1 MPLTLRITSQHPL
14 LPEADTVRSLGS
26 GDSLTIGRAPGND
39 WVLPDPELVIS
50 GRHCTVHEEQGRYVL
65 TDTSTNGV
73 YLGGQRVG
81 RGNSRPLQA
90 GDVIAIGEYQ
100 IAVEPGAGD
109 GGQAPAFGAG
119 TAAAVALPDA
129 FGLAAPAPLAD
140 PFGLHGTPG
149 AQDPFELHGKPAG
162 EDPFGLHAPATGDDP
177 FGLGN
182 DLSGGDPFG
191 LIGTPGA
198 GGSARGGGTPAAADP
213 FGLAGG
219 GDRNPA
225 GADPFGL
232 GGGAG
237 RPDFAAPATPA
248 GPATAEA
255 GGDPF
260 GLLAPAPLTSA
271 PVPDHVPSEQQ
282 AFVPPAPVSDDDW
295 DALFPAPAAAGA
307 APVRLDIP
315 PAAKTADPLF
325 AGLGP
330 LAEESA
336 PPAAPPPDETPAVPA
351 FTPAP
356 VSGPVPAPAPAPIP
370 VPAPAP
376 ATPAAAAPAAEL
388 MAALLEGAG
397 LAHLQIPQARQAD
410 LLRALG
416 DSYRRMVEGLMTVL
430 RARSHVKGE
439 FRMQQTSIRPIE
451 NNPLKFAPNVEE
463 AMTLLLTLR
472 SQSYLSPERAVAEAF
487 EDLQAHQLAMM
498 AGMQAALGHLFR
510 RFDPATLEA
519 RFGSGGLLPG
529 SRKARCWEQFT
540 ALYQD
545 IAREAEDDFQE
556 LFGREFVRAYEEQI
570 ARLRSR

>member
-1 MPLTLRITSQHPL
+1 MALN
-14 LPEADTVRSLGS
+14 EV
-26 GDSLTIGRAPGND
+26 
-39 WVLPDPELVIS
+39 
-50 GRHCTVHEEQGRYVL
+50 
-65 TDTSTNGV
+65 
-73 YLGGQRVG
+73 
-81 RGNSRPLQA
+81 
-90 GDVIAIGEYQ
+90 
-100 IAVEPGAGD
+100 
-109 GGQAPAFGAG
+109 
-119 TAAAVALPDA
+119 AAVAAVTAALC
-129 FGLAAPAPLAD
+129 AAPSAWALSLGRLTVQSALGEALKAEIDVTSLTPDEAANLRVRIAPPD
-140 PFGLHGTPG
+140 SYRI
-149 AQDPFELHGKPAG
+149 AG
-162 EDPFGLHAPATGDDP
+162 VDYNPVLPATTVSVQRRADGTAFLRILSDRAVQEPFVDVILELSWSSGRLLREYTLLFDP
-177 FGLGN
+177 P
-182 DLSGGDPFG
+182 SSPR
-191 LIGTPGA
+191 
-198 GGSARGGGTPAAADP
+198 SPAVP
-213 FGLAGG
+213 
-219 GDRNPA
+219 
-225 GADPFGL
+225 
-232 GGGAG
+232 
-237 RPDFAAPATPA
+237 APATPA

-315 PAAKTADPLF
+315 PAAKTPDPLF

-356 VSGPVPAPAPAPIP
+356 VSGPVPAPAPAPVP

-376 ATPAAAAPAAEL
+376 AIPAAAAPAAEL